1 MGIEWSSNLATGVDW
16 QDRHHKELFKR
27 INRLLD
33 AMSAGYGKDE
43 VREIFKFLDEYFVVH
58 FEAEERAMNKY
69 NYPGTVGHLS
79 APPGFIDKIAAL
91 RQEFE
96 NGASTGL
103 VIKVQREVVDWL
115 INHIG
120 DLDKKLGSFIKSA
133 ETEMR

>member
-1 MGIEWSSNLATGVDW
+1 MGIEWSSNLSTGVDW

-33 AMSAGYGKDE
+33 AMSSGYGKDE
-43 VREIFKFLDEYFVVH
+43 VRDLFKFLDEYFVVH

-79 APPGFIDKIAAL
+79 EHTGFIDKIAAL
-91 RQEFE
+91 RQDFE

>member
-43 VREIFKFLDEYFVVH
+43 VRDLFNFLDEYFVVH

-69 NYPGTVGHLS
+69 GYPETIAHL
-79 APPGFIDKIAAL
+79 AEHTAFIDRIATL
-91 RQEFE
+91 RKDFE
-96 NGASTGL
+96 KGASTGL
-103 VIKVQREVVDWL
+103 VIKVQRQVVDWL

-120 DLDKKLGSFIKSA
+120 ELDKKLGGFIKSA
-133 ETEMR
+133 ETGKR